1 MTGAA
6 LPGGKLQTWE
16 WLVSADNVDISDQGR
31 LSRRSGFI
39 PFFSGSRVEAS
50 FTTFDYQRMY
60 VVDDGSLL
68 ELMQDGSAIQLKSGL
83 SGPYR
88 WAESNDHVFLSCSE
102 KLQIDRA
109 RNVRNWIVPTPFGG
123 SASQVAGSAPPGLY
137 QLCFTHVAPDGREG
151 GASPSLPISVVDGGI
166 SITPPMLDGHSTII
180 YVASRGTVF
189 RELAVL
195 PNGFS
200 GQYVA
205 RQIDE
210 RFLGRELLTQFLDGL
225 PDGVDY
231 VAQWKGRIYGAEFLP
246 ELDQTA
252 IWFSQSLGY
261 HLFNLNQDFFMVPG
275 RVLQLAD
282 ADSHL
287 IVATGQ
293 RIYLYA
299 ENALSQ
305 VAEYGVVPG
314 QHADRGS
321 DGKTYFWTNR
331 GLCRAAP
338 FENITEG
345 RVSVAPGVKANG
357 GVIHEHGRIRYVAN
371 LHSGGAAF
379 NKR

>member
-6 LPGGKLQTWE
+6 LPGGEIQTWE

-31 LSRRSGFI
+31 LSRRSGFA
-39 PFFSGSRVEAS
+39 PFFSGSSIEAS
-50 FTTFDYQRMY
+50 FATFDYQRLY
-60 VVDDGSLL
+60 VVDGGRLL
-68 ELMQDGSAIQLKSGL
+68 ELAQDGSSVQLKSGL
-83 SGPYR
+83 LGPYQ

-109 RNVRNWIVPTPFGG
+109 RNVKSWIVPTPSGG
-123 SASQVAGSAPPGLY
+123 SVSQVSGSAAPGLY
-137 QLCFTHVAPDGREG
+137 QICFTHISPDGREG
-151 GASPSLPISVVDGGI
+151 GASPSLPIVVVDGGI
-166 SITPPMLDGHSTII
+166 SITPPILAGHSTVV

-189 RELAVL
+189 RVLAAL
-195 PNGFS
+195 PSGFS

-205 RQIDE
+205 RQIEE
-210 RFLGRELLTQFLDGL
+210 RFLGRELSTQFLDSL
-225 PDGVDY
+225 PVGVDY
-231 VAQWKGRIYGAEFLP
+231 VAQWKGRMYGAEYLP
-246 ELDQTA
+246 GQDQTV
-252 IWFSQSLGY
+252 IWFSQPLGY
-261 HLFNLNQDFFMVPG
+261 HLFNMNQDFFLVPG

-299 ENALSQ
+299 DNSLSQ

-321 DGKTYFWTNR
+321 DGKTYFWTSR

-345 RVSVAPGVKANG
+345 RVSVAPGLKANG
-357 GVIHEHGRIRYVAN
+357 GVIHEHGRVRYVAT